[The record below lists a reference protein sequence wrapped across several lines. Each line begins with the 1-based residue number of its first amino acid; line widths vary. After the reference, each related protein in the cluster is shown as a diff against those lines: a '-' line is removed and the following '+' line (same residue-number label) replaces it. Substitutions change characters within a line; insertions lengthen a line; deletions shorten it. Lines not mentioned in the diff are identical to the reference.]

1 MRCACRVSLVAD
13 SESAEVVEVSK
24 AALDDPALAA
34 EAGAVRGSAPGDH
47 WCDSERSE
55 EPAVLVV
62 VIATVGEEMVR
73 LLAWPADL
81 PGHGPAV
88 EVFDQR
94 DQLGDVVAVPAS
106 QPDRE
111 WDAARVDEKMVL

>member
-1 MRCACRVSLVAD
+1 VHVGVALVTD
-13 SESAEVVEVSK
+13 SEAAEVVQVSE
-24 AALDDPALAA
+24 AALHDPALAA
-34 EAGAVRGSAPGDH
+34 EAGAVCCSPSGDH
-47 WCDSERSE
+47 GRDPESPQ

-62 VIATVGEEMVR
+62 VIAAVGQEPVG

-81 PGHGPAV
+81 ASHGPAV

-94 DQLGDVVAVPAS
+94 DQLGNIVAIPAS

-111 WDAARVDEKMVL
+111 WDAARVDQEMVL